1 MTSSAADDALAE
13 GALADGEPGGQRF
26 RGRVAVVTGA
36 AAGIGAATAAR
47 LASEGA
53 HVIVADINDD
63 GADRVVAR
71 IAAAGGSASRWHLDA
86 GNGADWDALAA
97 HIGQTWGR
105 LGLLHSN
112 AGRAIVV
119 KPAHEF
125 TEQEWQAQL
134 AVSLTAAWH
143 GVRALIELLRRDRGS
158 IVLTSSV
165 HALVGL
171 PGHPAYAAVKGA
183 LCALGRQLAVEYGPE
198 VRVNTVLP
206 GPVLTAAWDGISA
219 DAQRASSDATV
230 VKRLGDP
237 AEVAAAVAFLAS
249 GEASFITGASLVVD
263 GGWSVV
269 RDSA

>member
-1 MTSSAADDALAE
+1 
-13 GALADGEPGGQRF
+13 
-26 RGRVAVVTGA
+26 VVTGA
-36 AAGIGAATAAR
+36 ASGIGAATAAR
-47 LASEGA
+47 LAREGA
-53 HVIVADINDD
+53 HVVVADIDD
-63 GADRVVAR
+63 
-71 IAAAGGSASRWHLDA
+71 AGGMRVAGQIRAEHGNSSFWHLDA
-86 GNGADWDALAA
+86 VRSADWDTLAG

-105 LGLLHSN
+105 LDVLHSN
-112 AGRAIVV
+112 AGRAVAV
-119 KPAHEF
+119 KPAHEL

-134 AVSLTAAWH
+134 SVSLTAAWH
-143 GVRALIELLRRDRGS
+143 GVRTLIGLLQRAQGC

-171 PGHPAYAAVKGA
+171 PGHPAYAAAKGA

-206 GPVLTAAWDGISA
+206 GPVLTAAWDGISDEA
-219 DAQRASSDATV
+219 RETSIEATV
-230 VKRLGDP
+230 VKRLGNP

-249 GEASFITGASLVVD
+249 SDASFITGASLVVD

>member
-1 MTSSAADDALAE
+1 MVSSWVASSLTEARP
-13 GALADGEPGGQRF
+13 GEPRF
-26 RGRVAVVTGA
+26 RDQVAVVTGA
-36 AAGIGAATAAR
+36 ASGIGAATAMR
-47 LASEGA
+47 LAREGA
-53 HVIVADINDD
+53 HVLVADIDD
-63 GADRVVAR
+63 AGGAKVVKQ
-71 IAAAGGSASRWHLDA
+71 IAEAGGSSSFWHLDA
-86 GNGADWDALAA
+86 ASGADWDALAGHVSQA
-97 HIGQTWGR
+97 WGR
-105 LGLLHSN
+105 LDVLHSN

-134 AVSLTAAWH
+134 SVSLTAAWH
-143 GVRALIELLRRDRGS
+143 GVRTLVGLLRRPTGC

-171 PGHPAYAAVKGA
+171 PGHPAYAAAKGA
-183 LCALGRQLAVEYGPE
+183 LCSLGRQLAVEYGPD

-206 GPVLTAAWDGISA
+206 GPVLTAAWDGISGEA
-219 DAQRASSDATV
+219 REASVQATV
-230 VKRLGDP
+230 AKRLGDP

-249 GEASFITGASLVVD
+249 RDASFITGASLVVD

>member
-1 MTSSAADDALAE
+1 
-13 GALADGEPGGQRF
+13 
-26 RGRVAVVTGA
+26 VAVVTGA
-36 AAGIGAATAAR
+36 ASGIGAATAGR
-47 LASEGA
+47 LAREGA
-53 HVIVADINDD
+53 HVVVADIDD
-63 GADRVVAR
+63 AGGMRVVTQINAEN
-71 IAAAGGSASRWHLDA
+71 GSSSFWHLDA
-86 GNGADWDALAA
+86 ARGTDWDALAD

-105 LGLLHSN
+105 LDVLHSN
-112 AGRAIVV
+112 AGRAAVV

-125 TEQEWQAQL
+125 TEQEWHAQL
-134 AVSLTAAWH
+134 SVSLTAAWH
-143 GVRALIELLRRDRGS
+143 GVRALIGLLQRVQGC

-171 PGHPAYAAVKGA
+171 PGHPAYAAAKGA
-183 LCALGRQLAVEYGPE
+183 LCALGRQLAVEYGPD

-206 GPVLTAAWDGISA
+206 GPVLTAAWDGISDKA
-219 DAQRASSDATV
+219 RQASIGATV

-249 GEASFITGASLVVD
+249 SDASFITGASLVVD

>member
-1 MTSSAADDALAE
+1 
-13 GALADGEPGGQRF
+13 
-26 RGRVAVVTGA
+26 VAVVTGA

-47 LASEGA
+47 LAREGA
-53 HVIVADINDD
+53 HVVVADIDD
-63 GADRVVAR
+63 AGGEKVVAD
-71 IAAAGGSASRWHLDA
+71 ISADGGSGSFWRLDVTS
-86 GNGADWDALAA
+86 GADWDALAG

-105 LGLLHSN
+105 LDVLHSN
-112 AGRAIVV
+112 AGRAVAV

-125 TEQEWQAQL
+125 TEQEWQGQL
-134 AVSLTAAWH
+134 SVSLTAAWH
-143 GVRALIELLRRDRGS
+143 GVRTLIRPLQRARGC

-171 PGHPAYAAVKGA
+171 PGHPAYAAAKGA
-183 LCALGRQLAVEYGPE
+183 LCALGRQLAVEYGPD

-206 GPVLTAAWDGISA
+206 GPVLTAAWDGISEQA
-219 DAQRASSDATV
+219 REASVNATV
-230 VKRLGDP
+230 AKRLGDP

-249 GEASFITGASLVVD
+249 GDASFITGASLVVD

>member
-1 MTSSAADDALAE
+1 
-13 GALADGEPGGQRF
+13 
-26 RGRVAVVTGA
+26 VVTGA
-36 AAGIGAATAAR
+36 ADGIGAATARR
-47 LASEGA
+47 LAREGA
-53 HVIVADINDD
+53 HVVVTDIRDEDGAKVAALINDS
-63 GADRVVAR
+63 
-71 IAAAGGSASRWHLDA
+71 GGRASYRHLDVA
-86 GNGADWDALAA
+86 SSGDWDALAD
-97 HIGQTWGR
+97 HVGRHWGR
-105 LGLLHSN
+105 LDVLHGN
-112 AGRAIVV
+112 AGRVIVI

-143 GVRALIELLRRDRGS
+143 GVRAFVGLLRLARGC

-171 PGHPAYAAVKGA
+171 PGHPAYAAAKGA
-183 LCALGRQLAVEYGPE
+183 LCSLGRQLAVEYGPE

-206 GPVLTAAWDGISA
+206 GPVLTGAWDRVSDEAREASA
-219 DAQRASSDATV
+219 KATV
-230 VKRLGDP
+230 AKRLGDP

-249 GEASFITGASLVVD
+249 DDASFITGASLVVD

>member
-1 MTSSAADDALAE
+1 MDGQE
-13 GALADGEPGGQRF
+13 PGEPRF

-36 AAGIGAATAAR
+36 AAGIGAATAMR
-47 LASEGA
+47 LAREGA
-53 HVIVADINDD
+53 HVVVADIDNA
-63 GADRVVAR
+63 GGEKVVAD
-71 IAAAGGSASRWHLDA
+71 ISADGGGSGSFWHLDVTS
-86 GNGADWDALAA
+86 GADWDALAGHVA
-97 HIGQTWGR
+97 RTWGR
-105 LGLLHSN
+105 LDVLHSN
-112 AGRAIVV
+112 AGRAVTV

-134 AVSLTAAWH
+134 SVSLTAAWH
-143 GVRALIELLRRDRGS
+143 GVRTLIGPLQRARGC

-171 PGHPAYAAVKGA
+171 PGHPAYAAAKGA
-183 LCALGRQLAVEYGPE
+183 LCALGRQLAVEYGPD

-206 GPVLTAAWDGISA
+206 GPVLTAAWDGISGQA
-219 DAQRASSDATV
+219 REASVNATV

-249 GEASFITGASLVVD
+249 GDASFITGASLVVD

>member
-1 MTSSAADDALAE
+1 MRTGRLTRTT
-13 GALADGEPGGQRF
+13 GQEPGEQRF
-26 RGRVAVVTGA
+26 CGRVAVVTGA
-36 AAGIGAATAAR
+36 ASGIGAATAAR
-47 LASEGA
+47 LAREGA
-53 HVIVADINDD
+53 HVVVADIDD
-63 GADRVVAR
+63 ARGAKVVR
-71 IAAAGGSASRWHLDA
+71 QITEAGGGASFWHLDA
-86 GNGADWDALAA
+86 AQGSDWDALAVYISQA
-97 HIGQTWGR
+97 WGR
-105 LGLLHSN
+105 LDLLHSN

-134 AVSLTAAWH
+134 SVSLTAAWH
-143 GVRALIELLRRDRGS
+143 GVRALIGLLQPARGC

-171 PGHPAYAAVKGA
+171 PGHPAYAAAKGA

-198 VRVNTVLP
+198 VRVNTVIP
-206 GPVLTAAWDGISA
+206 GPVLTAAWDGISTEA
-219 DAQRASSDATV
+219 RQASIDATV
-230 VKRLGDP
+230 ARRLGDP

-249 GEASFITGASLVVD
+249 GDASFITGASLVVD

>member
-1 MTSSAADDALAE
+1 VTAT
-13 GALADGEPGGQRF
+13 GRF
-26 RGRVAVVTGA
+26 GDRVAVVTGA
-36 AAGIGAATAAR
+36 ADGIGAATAER
-47 LASEGA
+47 LAHEGA
-53 HVIVADINDD
+53 HVVVTDVHDED
-63 GADRVVAR
+63 GAKVAAR
-71 IAAAGGSASRWHLDA
+71 ITDSGGRASYRHLDVTS
-86 GNGADWDALAA
+86 GADWEVLAD
-97 HIGQTWGR
+97 HVGRCWGR
-105 LGLLHSN
+105 LDVLHSN
-112 AGRAIVV
+112 AGGAIVV

-143 GVRALIELLRRDRGS
+143 GVRVFIGLLRRSRGC

-165 HALVGL
+165 HALAGL
-171 PGHPAYAAVKGA
+171 PGHPAYAAAKGA

-206 GPVLTAAWDGISA
+206 GPVLTRGWDRVSDEA
-219 DAQRASSDATV
+219 REASVKATV
-230 VKRLGDP
+230 AKRLGDP

-249 GEASFITGASLVVD
+249 GDASFITGASLVVD